1 MRLAGTSTGGLTGA
15 ISVGSAVPRHGQ
27 ACDLRRTPSEQF
39 DDNLSSGRLHAIA
52 SVDAKG

>member
-1 MRLAGTSTGGLTGA
+1 LAGTSTGGLTGA